1 MDRFLLI
8 FVQIIMI
15 KEENIRIVFGLKIKQ
30 LRLKKGLSLSA
41 LSKLSRLSPSY
52 LNEIEKGKKYPKADK
67 IVILANV
74 FQVSYDELVSLKLTG
89 PLAPLTDLLLSNLI
103 TDLPLNIFGFDLGK
117 MVESLSGSP
126 AKVGAFISTIVE
138 IARNYEMEKERFYF
152 AALRSYQEL
161 HNNYFDELE
170 KGCDFF
176 IEKFEIDP
184 TKTFSYERAVG
195 ILQEKFN
202 YKVEEYSLEEYPEL
216 GGNRYIFIPG
226 KEKSTLLLNP
236 KLNTNQR
243 LFMVGREL
251 AFNILK
257 VTKRSQISMLVEVS
271 SFDHIL
277 NNFLASYCAGAVL
290 INKHLLIDDINAL
303 FENKSWDGNQFLGLL
318 NKYQVSPE
326 VLLHRMTGL
335 ICNFIG
341 IKDVFYNRFQH
352 DLEKDRF
359 ELTKELY
366 LGSIVNP
373 NFSQSWFH
381 YCRRFAGIKLLRKL
395 QNMNDND
402 PIIDVQITQNL
413 HTDDEYFCISVAR
426 SMEPTPNAN
435 STVTIGFKINS
446 TFRKK
451 VKFWND
457 PDVEIKMVGTT
468 CENCSVENCEERA
481 AEPELVKTKQANNKV
496 KDALNRLKRNY
507 I

>member
-1 MDRFLLI
+1 
-8 FVQIIMI
+8 MI

-30 LRLKKGLSLSA
+30 LRLKMGLSLSA
-41 LSKLSRLSPSY
+41 LSKLTRLSPSY

-74 FQVSYDELVSLKLTG
+74 FQVSYDDLVSLKLTG
-89 PLAPLTDLLLSNLI
+89 PLAPLTDLLLSNII

-117 MVESLSGSP
+117 MVESLSDSP

-152 AALRSYQEL
+152 AALRSYQEV
-161 HNNYFDELE
+161 HNNYFEELE
-170 KGCDFF
+170 EGCDFF
-176 IEKFEIDP
+176 VEKFEIDT
-184 TKTFSYERAVG
+184 TKTFSYERAIN
-195 ILQEKFN
+195 ILEEKFN
-202 YKVEEYSLEEYPEL
+202 YKVEEYSLEKYPEL
-216 GGNRYIFIPG
+216 GGNRYVFIPG

-236 KLNTNQR
+236 NLNKNQR

-290 INKHLLIDDINAL
+290 INKNQLIDDINAL
-303 FENKSWDGNQFLGLL
+303 FKNKLWDGDYFLSLL

-326 VLLHRMTGL
+326 VLLHRMTGV

-341 IKDVFYNRFQH
+341 IKDIFYHRFQH
-352 DLEKDRF
+352 NLIKNSFD
-359 ELTKELY
+359 LTKELY
-366 LGSIVNP
+366 LGSITNP
-373 NFSQSWFH
+373 NFNKDWFH
-381 YCRRFAGIKLLRKL
+381 HCRRISGIKLLKKL
-395 QNMNDND
+395 ESMNSNE
-402 PIIDVQITQNL
+402 PIIDVQIVQNL
-413 HTDDEYFCISVAR
+413 HNDDEYLCISVAR

-435 STVTIGFKINS
+435 SSVTIGFKINS

-451 VKFWND
+451 VMFWKD
-457 PDVEIKMVGTT
+457 PNIDIKMVGTT
-468 CENCSVENCEERA
+468 CESCRVENCEERA
-481 AEPELVKTKQANNKV
+481 APPELVKAKQANDKV
-496 KDALNRLKRNY
+496 KDALNRLQQNY